1 MVLGTASIERPA
13 KRVYDEFKDRLPPII
28 NTYWDDTSKTRTRK
42 NDPPSRKCNADI
54 VANYRAYSRGSAR
67 NGRNLSNRTSVVERN
82 DARKWRPFR
91 RERKGGV
98 LGSRDLPERGD
109 KWVVKGVRF
118 QVVTACNQPAMH
130 QPYVQRELFIT
141 RVYL

>member
-13 KRVYDEFKDRLPPII
+13 KRAHDEFKDRLPPII

-42 NDPPSRKCNADI
+42 NDPPFRKCNADI
-54 VANYRAYSRGSAR
+54 VANYRAYSCGSAR

-109 KWVVKGVRF
+109 K
-118 QVVTACNQPAMH
+118 
-130 QPYVQRELFIT
+130 
-141 RVYL
+141 